1 MSDPFRVGP
10 ELHTVP
16 GALPPA
22 IHVLPLQGN
31 ENEAATSAG
40 EKRHDFYAALRQAQ
54 GRKRSGTVGSFR
66 VLWRIKAHGI
76 KIMPWLPGAR
86 GSDFFS
92 ANLCVLC
99 GSFFL

>member
-40 EKRHDFYAALRQAQ
+40 
-54 GRKRSGTVGSFR
+54 
-66 VLWRIKAHGI
+66 
-76 KIMPWLPGAR
+76 
-86 GSDFFS
+86 
-92 ANLCVLC
+92 
-99 GSFFL
+99 